1 MNIFK
6 HLHKTSDSAAN
17 SEKELGLI
25 EHLSELRSRIIRCLI
40 YISIGAVAGWI
51 FSEDV
56 YNILKAPVLPILKS
70 TGSSFISTDIL
81 EGFMVKMT
89 MSILIGIIISIPFL
103 TIEGWG
109 FIAPGLTKQE
119 KRGIWM
125 VAPLSIILFVGGV
138 AVAYYILPTG
148 VNWLISQNFSGV
160 KFMPKVQQTILFILK
175 MCLAFGL
182 VFQLPVILMFLARI
196 GIINSTML
204 KSHWRHAIVILAIVS
219 AVVTPSNDAF
229 SMLMMCIP
237 LIGLYALSIG
247 LVRLVEKRESK
258 NI

>member
-1 MNIFK
+1 MSIFK
-6 HLHKTSDSAAN
+6 RLSKTSDSTPN

-25 EHLSELRSRIIRCLI
+25 EHLVELRTRIVRCLI
-40 YISIGAVAGWI
+40 YISTGMIAGWI

-56 YNILKAPVLPILKS
+56 YNLLKAPIIPVLKS
-70 TGSSFISTDIL
+70 SGSSFISTDIL

-89 MSILIGIIISIPFL
+89 MSLLVGILISIPFL

-109 FIAPGLTKQE
+109 FIAPGLTKKE
-119 KRGIWM
+119 KKGVWL
-125 VAPLSIILFVGGV
+125 VAPLSIILFAGGV
-138 AVAYYILPTG
+138 TVAYYILPTG
-148 VNWLISQNFSGV
+148 IRWLISQNFSGV
-160 KFMPKVQQTILFILK
+160 KFMPKVQQTILFVLK

-196 GIINSTML
+196 GIINSQML
-204 KSHWRHAIVILAIVS
+204 KSHWRHSVVILAIVS

-237 LIGLYALSIG
+237 LIGLFALSIG
-247 LVRLVEKRESK
+247 LVRLVEKRE
-258 NI
+258 